1 MAGKEDK
8 VRSVWLRHPIPAEK
22 VTKEGKQ
29 LTQHKYSRR
38 GIEQV
43 SLLEEVLEEGSE
55 EEPKYPKLDCSE
67 LEGDGMKMLPAAAR
81 WRHYHPRKA
90 FSERRRPSA
99 RSFKRLRIPNELPAS
114 TARAGQGARVENS
127 TNSFPRVAAPHLLLV
142 SAGKPAGEHH
152 RPAAHSLFLESC
164 CSWFQRVTKWKPG
177 WLSSE
182 MTKVVT
188 SKNSALSSCT

>member
-1 MAGKEDK
+1 MHNVVRIGLCVSSQSFNIVDGSPHYKCSIPNENLLKVSQWTAGHKNKENQ
-8 VRSVWLRHPIPAEK
+8 
-22 VTKEGKQ
+22 TKK
-29 LTQHKYSRR
+29 
-38 GIEQV
+38 
-43 SLLEEVLEEGSE
+43 
-55 EEPKYPKLDCSE
+55 
-67 LEGDGMKMLPAAAR
+67 MKMLPAAAR
-81 WRHYHPRKA
+81 WRHHRPWKA

-152 RPAAHSLFLESC
+152 RPAAHSHFLESC

>member
-1 MAGKEDK
+1 MSSQSFNIVDSSPHYNEDH
-8 VRSVWLRHPIPAEK
+8 LK
-22 VTKEGKQ
+22 VTQWTAGHKNKENQTK
-29 LTQHKYSRR
+29 
-38 GIEQV
+38 
-43 SLLEEVLEEGSE
+43 
-55 EEPKYPKLDCSE
+55 
-67 LEGDGMKMLPAAAR
+67 MKMLPAAAR
-81 WRHYHPRKA
+81 WRHYRPQKA

-164 CSWFQRVTKWKPG
+164 WSWFQRVTKWKPG